1 MQTTGLRERNRVRR
15 SRRMERAAIEL
26 ALEHGVDH
34 VTVEQICEA
43 ADVSPRT
50 LFNYFG
56 SKEGALLGPAPAQPE
71 QAAVDAFLTGT
82 GTVLEDLMAML
93 AATFLATD
101 PDMELFAL
109 RRELFAQEPALHAAQ
124 LARVADKRERVADL
138 IVERL
143 RAADPGLAD
152 EAARAEA
159 HLTHGIAMTAFQQLG
174 REWITAGGPTTD
186 IPTLVSAGIDSIRR
200 IVSPPA

>member
-143 RAADPGLAD
+143 RAADPGLSED
-152 EAARAEA
+152 VARAEA
-159 HLTHGIAMTAFQQLG
+159 QLTHGIAMTAFQQLG

-186 IPTLVSAGIDSIRR
+186 IPALVSAGIDSIRR
-200 IVSPPA
+200 IVSPAA

>member
-143 RAADPGLAD
+143 RAADPGLSED
-152 EAARAEA
+152 VARAEA
-159 HLTHGIAMTAFQQLG
+159 QLTHGIAMTAFQQLG